1 MEKTIKISK
10 ETHLKLK
17 ELCKKNLIKMNPLVE
32 KLIIEYLKNNKT
44 K

>member
-10 ETHLKLK
+10 ETHKILKQFC
-17 ELCKKNLIKMNPLVE
+17 EENLIKMNPLVE
-32 KLIIEYLKNNKT
+32 KIILEYVKSKT